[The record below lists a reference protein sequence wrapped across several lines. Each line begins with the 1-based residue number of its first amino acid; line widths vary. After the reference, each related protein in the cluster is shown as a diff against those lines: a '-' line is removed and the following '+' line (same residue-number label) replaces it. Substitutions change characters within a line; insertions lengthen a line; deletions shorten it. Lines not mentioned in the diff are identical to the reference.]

1 MGKQGIRSLAAV
13 TLALVC
19 AWSAAPAHAGSEE
32 EAQRQAG
39 FARDELRE
47 GHYDRALKSA
57 ESALR
62 LHPALYEALVLKA
75 LAYEGLGDLDLARSL
90 LLAYQEMTGLSA
102 LPEDAARA
110 RERIDAALTGQ
121 QAERVGRRQGRVAT
135 VDSDGATRVE
145 VAPLDLD
152 PEPYRARSQ
161 LALKGGQCSAA
172 LAAAVELTRA
182 DQSKPDG
189 HRLLGDAYR
198 CSQAFRP
205 AVLAY
210 RRYLELG
217 GADPNVRDL
226 LDQLASSLATVEVHI
241 AVDDPDVVPRVQVEL
256 DGERIDPTSRD
267 RTSAR
272 FEDLGTAQAGQL
284 VVAGRGLLAE
294 VVELEP
300 LGAGETRQVE
310 VTPAVVGLGTVAL
323 GPFDSKTTTVTVH
336 TPDEAVELVPGA
348 VRVITAGDFE
358 VGVETELGGVRI
370 PLHVAAGG
378 QTSFEPSRHLPAGLT
393 LAGLPAGSEVLV
405 FVENPSGATVERT
418 LRIPQERGQIDVGSG
433 LRLAP
438 ETQVDS
444 LFGGKG
450 GVFVSHPNLG
460 ERNLE
465 VVLENGAW
473 TGVQFDAAAMPGA
486 APIGQA
492 WETWRQGSDVRK
504 KELRGASGAF
514 AVISGVLL
522 GGGAALVGLSQY
534 AANQRIKPQLLC
546 DAWTAHDG
554 SYAGPACDEAGAIRR
569 QQEALL
575 VAGSA
580 AVGVGLAGVTVSV
593 VFGVNSRKAGDR
605 AGAWDPWDI
614 EAGTQE

>member
-1 MGKQGIRSLAAV
+1 MGRQAIRSLLVAV

-32 EAQRQAG
+32 EAQRQAD

-75 LAYEGLGDLDLARSL
+75 LAYEGLGDLELARSL
-90 LLAYQEMTGLSA
+90 LLAYQEMSGLSE

-110 RERIDAALTGQ
+110 RERIDAALVGQ
-121 QAERVGRRQGRVAT
+121 QEERVGRRQGRVAT
-135 VDSDGATRVE
+135 AETKAATRVE
-145 VAPLDLD
+145 VAPLDLDLD

-161 LALKGGQCSAA
+161 LALKSGKCSAA

-336 TPDEAVELVPGA
+336 TPDEAVELGPGA
-348 VRVITAGDFE
+348 TRLITAGDFD
-358 VGVETELGGVRI
+358 VGIETELGGVRI
-370 PLHVAAGG
+370 PLHVEAGG
-378 QTSFEPSRHLPAGLT
+378 RTSFEPSRHLPTGLT
-393 LAGLPAGSEVLV
+393 LAGLPAGAEVLV

-418 LRIPQERGQIDVGSG
+418 LRIPPERGQIDVHSG
-433 LRLAP
+433 LRLVP

-444 LFGGKG
+444 LIGGKG
-450 GVFVSHPNLG
+450 GVFVSHRSLG

-473 TGVQFDAAAMPGA
+473 TGVQFEAAGMPGA

-492 WETWRQGSDVRK
+492 WETWRQGSDLRK
-504 KELRGASGAF
+504 KELQGASGAL

-580 AVGVGLAGVTVSV
+580 AVGVGLAGVSVSV
-593 VFGVNSRKAGDR
+593 VFGAKAGKAGDGE
-605 AGAWDPWDI
+605 GAWDPWDI
-614 EAGTQE
+614 E